1 MRRHDLF
8 GGILWLII
16 GVGLVFGSVELEL
29 GSIQSPGP
37 GFMPFMTGCVL
48 ALMGF
53 LLAVKEIRR
62 NPGGQG
68 DQGISLRKFWPRGL
82 SSLLTAL
89 LYGVFIKDL
98 GFLLSTFLLIFVL
111 LKILGSRKWLSP
123 FLISILTTVGSY
135 LLFSVWLRIRFPAG
149 LFGIG

>member
-16 GVGLVFGSVELEL
+16 GVGLVLGSVELEL

-37 GFMPFMTGCVL
+37 GFMPFMTGCAL
-48 ALMGF
+48 AFMGL
-53 LLAVKEIRR
+53 LLAIKEFRR
-62 NPGGQG
+62 NPDGQG
-68 DQGISLRKFWPRGL
+68 GEGISLRKFWPRGFC
-82 SSLLTAL
+82 SLFTAL

-98 GFLLSTFLLIFVL
+98 GFLLSTFLLIFLL
-111 LKILGSRKWLSP
+111 LKILGSRKWFSP
-123 FLISILTTVGSY
+123 FLISIITTLGSY